1 MKNRVRVAWVLID
14 LSNSNPR
21 SHNYLWYFET
31 RALAREHRREQ
42 HAIRANARLS
52 QPQKWLRID

>member
-1 MKNRVRVAWVLID
+1 MKNKVRVAWVLID
-14 LSNSNPR
+14 FSNSNPR
-21 SHNYLWYFET
+21 SNNYLWWFET
-31 RALAREHRREQ
+31 RQLAREHRREQ